1 MAMVQFSS
9 EGVVFRGIAIV
20 EGFGMVAGERCVTV
34 THIKPV
40 TPTVVVIGEQ
50 SRGAAI
56 VVVLVFGAWR
66 GAILGLG
73 VGT

>member
-1 MAMVQFSS
+1 
-9 EGVVFRGIAIV
+9 VFGGIAIV

-50 SRGAAI
+50 SRGA
-56 VVVLVFGAWR
+56 
-66 GAILGLG
+66 
-73 VGT
+73 